1 MADNDGQGN
10 EPDPGSPAEAEHT
23 DTSGVSRREVLGGVI
38 GAVVGATVGA
48 AATAVLTKGGI
59 AAAPAASVS
68 ATAETVTIPG
78 ADDSRRLL
86 GGTPIID
93 GPFPDGQLPL
103 QPLRERVLALKDLLE
118 QKKVVD
124 PKLIEVFTGL
134 YEKSVG
140 PRYGAA
146 AVAHIWTDAA
156 FRQAVLNPPADKPFE
171 ATTLIAQYLRSQQSH
186 ESFNIPETPGTFF
199 GPEGEWLRVVANGV
213 DEKSGMR
220 IHNIVT
226 CTACSCYPQALLGI
240 QPIWYKSTAYR
251 ARTVTSPRGVMKE
264 FAEAQGGAAVA
275 RLASYLAGIDEM
287 RVWDSNSEV
296 RFLVVPE
303 LPEQYRSLPA
313 EELKGKEEE
322 LRMVVTRNSMVGVE
336 IL

>member
-1 MADNDGQGN
+1 MADNDGHGN
-10 EPDPGSPAEAEHT
+10 EPNPDSTASAEHT
-23 DTSGVSRREVLGGVI
+23 DASGVSRREVLGGVI

-48 AATAVLTKGGI
+48 AATAVLTKDSI
-59 AAAPAASVS
+59 TAAPAASVS
-68 ATAETVTIPG
+68 ATVDAVTIPG
-78 ADDSRRLL
+78 ADNSRRLL

-146 AVAHIWTDAA
+146 AVAHIWTDTA
-156 FRQAVLNPPADKPFE
+156 FGRAVLNPPADKPFE
-171 ATTLIAQYLRSQQSH
+171 ATTLIAQYLRSQKSH

-213 DEKSGMR
+213 DETSGMR

-251 ARTVTSPRGVMKE
+251 ARTVTSPRGVMQE
-264 FAEAQGGAAVA
+264 FAQAHGGAAVA
-275 RLASYLAGIDEM
+275 KLAKYLAGIDEV

-313 EELKGKEEE
+313 KELKGKEEQ
-322 LRMVVTRNSMVGVE
+322 LRAVVTRNSMVGVE

>member
-1 MADNDGQGN
+1 MNENDPVQDGQADSA
-10 EPDPGSPAEAEHT
+10 PVVQAERHAH
-23 DTSGVSRREVLGGVI
+23 SGISRRELIGGVLG
-38 GAVVGATVGA
+38 AAVGATAGAAAVALVADSSPEA
-48 AATAVLTKGGI
+48 AATASPT
-59 AAAPAASVS
+59 AAP
-68 ATAETVTIPG
+68 VTIPG
-78 ADDSRRLL
+78 AANSRRLL

-93 GPFPDGQLPL
+93 GPFPDGQMPQ

-146 AVAHIWTDAA
+146 AVAHVWTDAD
-156 FRQAVLNPPADKPFE
+156 FREAVLNPPAEKPFE
-171 ATTLIAQYLRSQQSH
+171 ATTLIATYLRSQKSH
-186 ESFNIPETPGTFF
+186 ETFNIPETPGSFF
-199 GPEGEWLRVVANGV
+199 GPEGEWLRVVANGK
-213 DEKSGMR
+213 DQKTGKR

-251 ARTVTSPRGVMKE
+251 ARTVTSPRGVMME
-264 FAEAQGGAAVA
+264 FAEAQGADAVA
-275 RLASYLAGIDEM
+275 KLKDYLDGIDEV

-303 LPEQYRSLPA
+303 LPEQYQSLSENELKAA
-313 EELKGKEEE
+313 EEK
-322 LRMVVTRNSMVGVE
+322 LREVVTRNSMVGVE